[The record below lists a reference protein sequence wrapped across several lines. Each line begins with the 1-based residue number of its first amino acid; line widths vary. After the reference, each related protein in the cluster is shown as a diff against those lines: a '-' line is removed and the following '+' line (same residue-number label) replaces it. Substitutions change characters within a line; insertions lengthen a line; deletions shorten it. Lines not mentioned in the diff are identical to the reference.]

1 MLSSE
6 FYRSVTGGC
15 WQGYTSCPGIGP
27 RFLAGCG
34 RGAPSRGCRLPHIWD
49 GLLILGS
56 ALPPPYLHLQMGVGS
71 RTGLGKVEQVSL
83 LAHQPGVT
91 AKISAVGWGW
101 GVFWSIAI
109 VSVRPFCAFG
119 CEKKEKPGCLLCR
132 YMAEGTDS
140 AGGLGSRDS
149 PRDSP
154 RTLLMALFHRKSKT
168 KPNGKKPPT
177 EEKKH
182 YLESEYTK
190 VRVVDFDLKE
200 LVVLPREIDLNEW
213 LASSTTT
220 FFNLINLQYST
231 ISEFCTGET
240 CQAMTACNT
249 IYYWYDEKGKKT
261 KCTAPQ
267 YVDFVM
273 SLVQKL
279 VTDEDIF
286 PTKYG
291 KEFPNSFESL
301 VKKICRYLF
310 HVLAHIYWAHFK
322 ETVALDLQGHLN
334 TLYAHFIV
342 FIREFNLVDPKETS
356 IMDDLSEIL
365 CTPSPTAQNH
375 VTER

>member
-1 MLSSE
+1 MEKPDVPSE
-6 FYRSVTGGC
+6 
-15 WQGYTSCPGIGP
+15 
-27 RFLAGCG
+27 
-34 RGAPSRGCRLPHIWD
+34 D
-49 GLLILGS
+49 
-56 ALPPPYLHLQMGVGS
+56 LH
-71 RTGLGKVEQVSL
+71 
-83 LAHQPGVT
+83 
-91 AKISAVGWGW
+91 KISPPQPADLHR
-101 GVFWSIAI
+101 S
-109 VSVRPFCAFG
+109 
-119 CEKKEKPGCLLCR
+119 
-132 YMAEGTDS
+132 
-140 AGGLGSRDS
+140 
-149 PRDSP
+149 
-154 RTLLMALFHRKSKT
+154 LLMALFHRKSKT
-168 KPNGKKPPT
+168 KPNGKKPAT
-177 EEKKH
+177 EEKKL

-190 VRVVDFDLKE
+190 ARVSDFNLKE
-200 LVVLPREIDLNEW
+200 LVTLPREIDLNEW
-213 LASSTTT
+213 LASNTTT

-249 IYYWYDEKGKKT
+249 QYYWYDERGKKT

-301 VKKICRYLF
+301 VKKICKYLF
-310 HVLAHIYWAHFK
+310 HVLAHIYWVHFK

-356 IMDDLSEIL
+356 IMDDLTEVLFSN
-365 CTPSPTAQNH
+365 SSSAQNH
-375 VTER
+375 VKER